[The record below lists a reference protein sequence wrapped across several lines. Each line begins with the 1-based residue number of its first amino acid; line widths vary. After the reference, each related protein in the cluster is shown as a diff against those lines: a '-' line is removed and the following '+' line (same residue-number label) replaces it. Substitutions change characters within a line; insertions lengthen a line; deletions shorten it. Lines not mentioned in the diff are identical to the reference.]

1 LKPISE
7 NSIIEITNM
16 SGQTII
22 SKPFNGNT
30 AKIQCGELSGG
41 IYVLKVIS
49 NDRNIISKHKLA
61 IQ

>member
-1 LKPISE
+1 
-7 NSIIEITNM
+7 M